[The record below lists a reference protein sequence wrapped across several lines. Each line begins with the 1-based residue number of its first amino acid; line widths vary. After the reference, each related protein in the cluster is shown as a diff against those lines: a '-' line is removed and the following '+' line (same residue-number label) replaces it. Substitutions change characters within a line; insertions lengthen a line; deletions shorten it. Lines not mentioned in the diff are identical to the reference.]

1 MKSHDLDGTQ
11 IILLVYSFGLSN
23 VNYTTQKTNI
33 RVKVIIWSTTIVKK
47 NILYMSQMFDY
58 FISIPKQNSS
68 STRILYSLSYF
79 FSDIRLLQNSRS
91 LLIIFSMFS
100 SILIADLYFN
110 CFNCTSY
117 NFFFNKKKCLIKTS
131 RVLLAIL
138 SIGVQ
143 NEIFL

>member
-100 SILIADLYFN
+100 SILIADLYCN

-131 RVLLAIL
+131 RILLAIL